1 MAFQFGAGAVI
12 SSALLPE
19 GLREAFNPIFSTK

>member
-1 MAFQFGAGAVI
+1 MAFQLGVGAVI

-19 GLREAFNPIFSTK
+19 GLEQAFNPIFSTK